1 MNNEKTI
8 GARLRLLRDN
18 ARITQITLATKIGLT
33 QSTINRY
40 ENEHSEAPYNVLL
53 WYADYFNVSLDYI
66 FCRTENPFGKYF
78 DYQPKKV
85 NKELEK
91 KAEWSEFVAACFEE
105 GSPMN
110 HKLKDMLVELVEEGK
125 K

>member
-1 MNNEKTI
+1 MSKEKTI

-18 ARITQITLATKIGLT
+18 AHITQVALAAKIGLT

-40 ENEHSEAPYNVLL
+40 ENEHSEAQYRALL

-66 FCRTENPFGKYF
+66 YCRTDNPFGKYF
-78 DYQPKKV
+78 DYKPEKV

-91 KAEWSEFVAACFEE
+91 AAEWNQFVRACFEE

-110 HKLKDMLVELVEEGK
+110 QKLKEMLVDLVEEGK
-125 K
+125 E